1 MELRVKTEEL
11 KTASSEIIKNAKSY
25 QEELAT
31 IYQLIDSIPEY
42 WHGLS
47 DYQVFLTR
55 VNEKKLDMIKVGMIL
70 EKYGRLLEDV
80 SSNTSSLSL
89 EVKQVLDRG

>member
-11 KTASSEIIKNAKSY
+11 KTASSEIIRNAKSY